1 MTSSPEN
8 KSKTE
13 LFKIPKV
20 IPSVEPVLTP
30 IRRAINYFVYSVAG
44 AFIGLLA
51 LTAIVVYLNVQK
63 PKITNSVLTSS
74 IQSLKNNVFT
84 VTGGDTT
91 PATLSRVN
99 SELTVSKEWLIKNF
113 GIRKGVLSDD
123 GVCLKRTI
131 CDDTADPDGD
141 GLMNI
146 YEYNYGTDP
155 NNPDTD
161 GDGVTDTLELFVYYT
176 NPKQKDSNKNFVSDY
191 DNIVACVDPLT
202 NSTFDTTRRNQIQ
215 ADVALFPIRQPT
227 LQNFK
232 ISGATE
238 QDIKTSGLIT
248 KNCPK

>member
-8 KSKTE
+8 KSKPE

-20 IPSVEPVLTP
+20 IPVEEVALTP
-30 IRRAINYFVYSVAG
+30 TRGTINYFVYGVAG

-51 LTAIVVYLNVQK
+51 LTATVVYLNIQK
-63 PKITNSVLTSS
+63 PNITKSVLTSS

-99 SELTVSKEWLIKNF
+99 SELTVSKDWLIKNF
-113 GIRKGVLSDD
+113 AIRKDVLSDD
-123 GVCLKRTI
+123 GMCLKRTI

-141 GLMNI
+141 GLLNI

-155 NNPDTD
+155 NDPDTD
-161 GDGVTDTLELFVYYT
+161 KDGITDTLELFVYYT

-191 DNIVACVDPLT
+191 DDIVACVDPLT
-202 NSTFDTTRRNQIQ
+202 NSTFDAIRRNQIQ
-215 ADVALFPIRQPT
+215 ADIALFPIRQPT

-232 ISGATE
+232 MSGATE
-238 QDIKTSGLIT
+238 QDVQTVGLIT
-248 KNCPK
+248 KNCAQ